1 MFCNLTPEA
10 LEDYDGIG
18 IMMSHARGAKLFSEG
33 DPARNVFVIC
43 FGQVKISS
51 TSRDGK
57 TMILK
62 IAGPGDVMG
71 LSAVLANVPHEVT
84 AEAIEPCQVKTVRK
98 QEFVDFLGRHGIASM
113 HAAQSLS
120 GEYLTV
126 FHDAKR
132 LALSGSAAGRL
143 ARLLLD
149 WGRSC
154 GQRQAGNPLYH
165 GPDPRGDR
173 QHGRHLARDGHP
185 PAQPIPPRPVD
196 HHQGLQPDHRQA
208 RPARTPYR
216 LAPSSKKNSPL
227 YSSEN
232 LSACFPNW
240 RGVLRL
246 KAYYDLDG
254 ISPGGYIEVMTW
266 EVEVSDE
273 FVEWYDSLNLQE
285 WESVNGAVGKL
296 ELYGPDLGSTLCG
309 HSRRVEVPE
318 HERVARSTSR

>member
-10 LEDYDGIG
+10 LRDYDGIG
-18 IMMSHARGAKLFSEG
+18 IMMSHARGAKLFTEG
-33 DPARNVFVIC
+33 DQARNVFVIC
-43 FGQVKISS
+43 YGQVKISS

-98 QEFVDFLGRHGIASM
+98 QEFIASM

-149 WGRSC
+149 WGHSSANGKPEIRFTMALTHEEIANM
-154 GQRQAGNPLYH
+154 AG
-165 GPDPRGDR
+165 
-173 QHGRHLARDGHP
+173 
-185 PAQPIPPRPVD
+185 
-196 HHQGLQPDHRQA
+196 
-208 RPARTPYR
+208 
-216 LAPSSKKNSPL
+216 
-227 YSSEN
+227 
-232 LSACFPNW
+232 
-240 RGVLRL
+240 
-246 KAYYDLDG
+246 
-254 ISPGGYIEVMTW
+254 
-266 EVEVSDE
+266 
-273 FVEWYDSLNLQE
+273 
-285 WESVNGAVGKL
+285 
-296 ELYGPDLGSTLCG
+296 
-309 HSRRVEVPE
+309 
-318 HERVARSTSR
+318 TSRETVTRLLNQFRRDQWITIKGASMTIVKPDQLEKLTA

>member
-1 MFCNLTPEA
+1 MASIHSHHPPEDCLNCEHRHLRMFCNLTPEA
-10 LEDYDGIG
+10 LEDYDSIG
-18 IMMSHARGAKLFSEG
+18 IMMSHARGAKLFTEG
-33 DPARNVFVIC
+33 DAARNVFVIC
-43 FGQVKISS
+43 FGQVKVSS

-149 WGRSC
+149 WGRSTAN
-154 GQRQAGNPLYH
+154 GKPEIRFTMALTHEEIANMAG
-165 GPDPRGDR
+165 
-173 QHGRHLARDGHP
+173 
-185 PAQPIPPRPVD
+185 
-196 HHQGLQPDHRQA
+196 
-208 RPARTPYR
+208 
-216 LAPSSKKNSPL
+216 
-227 YSSEN
+227 
-232 LSACFPNW
+232 
-240 RGVLRL
+240 
-246 KAYYDLDG
+246 
-254 ISPGGYIEVMTW
+254 
-266 EVEVSDE
+266 
-273 FVEWYDSLNLQE
+273 
-285 WESVNGAVGKL
+285 
-296 ELYGPDLGSTLCG
+296 
-309 HSRRVEVPE
+309 
-318 HERVARSTSR
+318 TSRETVTRLLNQFRRDQWITIKGTSLTIVKPDQLERLTA